1 MLYCFGYSILNL
13 IAEPDLH
20 FWRCDTLGLTP
31 DNRDID
37 GILQPHKGLGKVP
50 GMSIPIAAN
59 WQILYPELSQ
69 GSRFSAK
76 ISAIN
81 DDQSLGNV
89 VIEHGEDEMR
99 AAKTCIN
106 DCHILWK
113 CKLLEFLDY
122 GRSKSIVCKKGI
134 PTSCNNDFGV

>member
-20 FWRCDTLGLTP
+20 FGRYDMLGLTP

-37 GILQPHKGLGKVP
+37 GILQPHKGLGKIP
-50 GMSIPIAAN
+50 GMSISVRAN
-59 WQILYPELSQ
+59 RQILYPEISQ
-69 GSRFSAK
+69 GSRFSAE

-81 DDQSLGNV
+81 DDQSPGNV
-89 VIEHGEDEMR
+89 VIEHGEDEVR
-99 AAKTCIN
+99 ASKTGIN
-106 DCHILWK
+106 HSHILGK
-113 CKLLEFLDY
+113 CILLEFLDN

-134 PTSCNNDFGV
+134 STSCNNDLGV